1 MGLRA
6 KSLAPGE
13 QVVLSVRTHWKAL
26 AGPVFLLLFVTA
38 LAGFA
43 TAVLPAGR
51 RHHEGQLAI
60 AAAAALLVLRL
71 TVWPFLQWLSETF
84 TITDRRLGHRAG
96 VVRKTGRDLPLVRVA
111 DVSYDRSLWD
121 RVFRCGTLI
130 VQTAG
135 EAGDIVFDDIPH
147 VDEFEAALTEG
158 CFGSSRRDLDD
169 HAERASPVP
178 PTGAAPPAVDA
189 RPAVE
194 RPEYARRGR
203 RAEREERRARAARRA
218 QAAQGQ
224 AAHAAQAAH
233 GQAAQGPAGR

>member
-71 TVWPFLQWLSETF
+71 TVWPFLQWLNETF
-84 TITDRRLGHRAG
+84 TITDRRLAHRAG

-158 CFGSSRRDLDD
+158 CFGSSHRDLDGR
-169 HAERASPVP
+169 AERVTPVP
-178 PTGAAPPAVDA
+178 RTEPARPAVDV
-189 RPAVE
+189 RPPVE

-218 QAAQGQ
+218 QAARE
-224 AAHAAQAAH
+224 
-233 GQAAQGPAGR
+233 PAGREPAGR